1 MNRSEPSAPEG
12 GDAALG
18 KNAQNQAGGAYDS
31 AAELADVKDRL
42 LRTLADQENV
52 RRKAQRDRD
61 QAVRYAVSGFA
72 ADLLEVADNL
82 ERAIASVEAEARADH
97 SVKDLLAG
105 IEATRRSLLDA
116 FAKHGLTQFAPVG
129 EPFDPNQH
137 EAGFEIADD
146 RQPAGSVVSVVR
158 PGYRLHDRLL
168 RPALVGVGKPPSG
181 GGDNES
187 GPGGGE

>member
-1 MNRSEPSAPEG
+1 MNRSEPGAPNG
-12 GDAALG
+12 GDSDQPT
-18 KNAQNQAGGAYDS
+18 NDV

-82 ERAIASVEAEARADH
+82 ERAIASLETDVSANA
-97 SVKDLLAG
+97 SVKDLMTG

-116 FAKHGLTQFAPVG
+116 FAKNGLTQFVPIG

-137 EAGFEIADD
+137 EAGFEIADAG
-146 RQPAGSVVSVVR
+146 QPADSVLTVVR

-168 RPALVGVGKPPSG
+168 RPALVGIGKPPSAD
-181 GGDNES
+181 GGDRGSDPE
-187 GPGGGE
+187 GRE

>member
-1 MNRSEPSAPEG
+1 MNRSEPGAPNG
-12 GDAALG
+12 GDSDQPT
-18 KNAQNQAGGAYDS
+18 NDV

-82 ERAIASVEAEARADH
+82 ERAIASLETEVSANA
-97 SVKDLLAG
+97 SVKDLMTG

-116 FAKHGLTQFAPVG
+116 FAKNGLTQFVPIG

-137 EAGFEIADD
+137 EAGFEIADAG
-146 RQPAGSVVSVVR
+146 QPADSVLTVVR

-168 RPALVGVGKPPSG
+168 RPALVGIGKPPSAD
-181 GGDNES
+181 GGDRGSDPE
-187 GPGGGE
+187 GRE